1 MVQWQP
7 AEIRRLVPGVTSWV
21 VSLVSPSRELG
32 VAVASAAVLSASAP
46 TSAPVDSID
55 GLVAR
60 ARAGDRAAFG
70 AIYERY
76 SRELYW
82 HALHLTGNPDDA
94 DDMTQEAFA
103 RAFAALP
110 ETTGKMNVRAWL
122 YRIVTNL
129 CYDLLR
135 QRARAAA
142 RRSPQEAAAAIPDRD
157 PTGDPEEWVMRGE
170 SRAEVGRVLDRMHER
185 SRTLLLL
192 RERDEL
198 SCAEIGE
205 CIGASRSAVKS
216 GLFRARHEFQ
226 RLYDAKSDAA

>member
-1 MVQWQP
+1 MMQWQS
-7 AEIRRLVPGVTSWV
+7 AEIRRLAPGVASRV
-21 VSLVSPSRELG
+21 VPLSSPSKELE

-60 ARAGDRAAFG
+60 ARAGDGAAFG

-76 SRELYW
+76 ARELYW
-82 HALHLTGNPDDA
+82 HALRLTGSPDDA
-94 DDMTQEAFA
+94 DDMIQEAFA

-110 ETTGKMNVRAWL
+110 GTTGKMNARAWL
-122 YRIVTNL
+122 YRIVTNV

-142 RRSPQEAAAAIPDRD
+142 RCLPQEAAAAIPDRD
-157 PTGDPEEWVMRGE
+157 PIGDPEEWVMRGE
-170 SRAEVGRVLDRMHER
+170 ARSEVGRILDRMHDR
-185 SRTLLLL
+185 SRALLLL

-205 CIGASRSAVKS
+205 RIGASRSAVKS

-226 RLYDAKSDAA
+226 RLYDANSDAA